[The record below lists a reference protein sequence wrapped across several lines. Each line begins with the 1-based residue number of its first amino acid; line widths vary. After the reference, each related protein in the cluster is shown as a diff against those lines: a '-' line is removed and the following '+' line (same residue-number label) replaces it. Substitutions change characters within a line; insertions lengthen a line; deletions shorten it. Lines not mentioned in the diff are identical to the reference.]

1 MTLEDLKSEF
11 NRLVPDDQVE
21 FARWVVWE
29 EYEETEKQQKLS
41 WLRHEAQ
48 KGVDSSDHGRNS
60 RPLDEVFADLR
71 AGLRPPKA
79 KPARRV
85 QTGVRKTITA

>member
-1 MTLEDLKSEF
+1 MTLEELKAEF

-29 EYEETEKQQKLS
+29 EYEETEKQRKLS

-48 KGVDSSDHGRNS
+48 KGIDSSDNGLNS
-60 RPLDEVFADLR
+60 RPLDVVFAELR
-71 AGLRPPKA
+71 AGLRSRKA
-79 KPARRV
+79 KPARPVPAR
-85 QTGVRKTITA
+85 VRKTVTA